1 MLKKKNIK
9 ARETYA
15 IVVDGETE
23 VWYLQMLKRNERHLA
38 INIEPKLPIS
48 KSLSDQY
55 EMVETLSVDYSFF
68 LLSNSRL
75 SYTFPAIIGL
85 SGGLIILPGSLL

>member
-1 MLKKKNIK
+1 MGRRKKKNIK

-38 INIEPKLPIS
+38 INIEPKLPIR

-55 EMVETLSVDYSFF
+55 EMVETLAVDYTKVFWVVE
-68 LLSNSRL
+68 
-75 SYTFPAIIGL
+75 
-85 SGGLIILPGSLL
+85 